1 MKILAAWISP
11 LHRMAAT
18 FMAGISTMAVTL
30 CFLGIIAVVAIPIGH
45 HVWSYWH
52 GIATSLQ
59 ASSVK
64 AAEIRGRK

>member
-1 MKILAAWISP
+1 MKAIIAGLLP
-11 LHRMAAT
+11 VHRMATA
-18 FMAGISTMAVTL
+18 FMAGISTMLITL
-30 CFLGIIAVVAIPIGH
+30 CFLGIIAVVAIPLGH

-52 GIATSLQ
+52 GVATSLQ

>member
-1 MKILAAWISP
+1 MKILTTWIAP
-11 LHRMAAT
+11 LHRVAST
-18 FMAGISTMAVTL
+18 FMAGISTMLVTTF
-30 CFLGIIAVVAIPIGH
+30 FLLFVAAIIIPVGH
-45 HVWSYWH
+45 HVWNYWH